1 MDGPG
6 TSARRLERTAARLR
20 FIWGFD
26 YNSTNY
32 NFTTTFDFQNEYRI
46 SPLWQYLL
54 LKQIKGLSMMTHLP
68 MSGLVWN
75 GMERNGTEWYGMVCM
90 HACVYMYYMI
100 SCFTCLDNYKQRLGS
115 SLVPPSKP
123 PALRH
128 VCYFLSKP
136 SCRFS
141 AIGLYYIMYYS
152 IRYYSIMYYIIIV

>member
-68 MSGLVWN
+68 MSGLVWSGLERN
-75 GMERNGTEWYGMVCM
+75 GMERNGTEWNGMVWYGMVWCGVVWYGMVWYGMVCM
-90 HACVYMYYMI
+90 YVCMY
-100 SCFTCLDNYKQRLGS
+100 
-115 SLVPPSKP
+115 
-123 PALRH
+123 
-128 VCYFLSKP
+128 
-136 SCRFS
+136 
-141 AIGLYYIMYYS
+141 
-152 IRYYSIMYYIIIV
+152 